1 MKSNIGHTEGAAG
14 VASLIKAILCLEHD
28 MLVPNAGFTKI
39 NPRIH
44 LNRWGLQLSDA
55 CIEWPR
61 HLPRRISINSFGF
74 GGSNAHLILES
85 AGMYLPPSAAAEK
98 TRDKPTPQVVVFSTQ
113 DKLGLERLAA
123 KWTSFLQ
130 EKLKS
135 GQGFSLRN
143 ISHSMS
149 SRRSKLPFRS
159 FAVAESL
166 KQLCNVLHQGLP
178 QFPRASRTVK
188 VNLAFIFTGQGAQW
202 AQMGIQ
208 LLDIPVF
215 RDSVSRSQRILSD
228 LSCPWDLL
236 EELRADAAC
245 SNMGLPDRSQ
255 SICCVLQIALVDL
268 LASWGV
274 YPKATVGHSSGEIGK
289 TPFQHVYPI
298 VPSF

>member
-14 VASLIKAILCLEHD
+14 VASLIKAVLCLENG

-44 LNRWGLQLSDA
+44 LDKWGLQLGDA
-55 CIEWPR
+55 CIEWPQ
-61 HLPRRISINSFGF
+61 HLPRRVSINSFGF
-74 GGSNAHLILES
+74 GGSNAHLVLES
-85 AGMYLPPSAAAEK
+85 AGMHLPPSAAAEK
-98 TRDKPTPQVVVFSTQ
+98 TEDKATPQVIVFSTQ
-113 DKLGLERLAA
+113 DKPGLERLAA

-130 EKLKS
+130 EKLNT
-135 GQGFSLRN
+135 GQEISLRN

-166 KQLCNVLHQGLP
+166 EQLCDVLQQGLP
-178 QFPRASRTVK
+178 QFSRASRTMR

-215 RDSVSRSQRILSD
+215 RDSITRSQQILSD
-228 LSCPWDLL
+228 LNCPWDLL
-236 EELRADAAC
+236 EEMRADAA
-245 SNMGLPDRSQ
+245 SSHMSLPDRSQ
-255 SICCVLQIALVDL
+255 SICCALQVALVDL

-274 YPKATVGHSSGEIGK
+274 HPKATVGHSSGEIGK
-289 TPFQHVYPI
+289 SPFQHVCPI
-298 VPSF
+298 VPVF